1 MPPAPAPVPAQAAR
15 ARRSGGPGRTRRSL
29 RSAAVAALTAVA
41 LLAAG
46 AAALPAQAAA
56 GPAPAPGDPCLGQ
69 CQDILTA
76 GENGHATLAGILLHQ
91 SVGTRPAHSADQVER
106 YDNLL
111 HDYSGLT
118 DDQLA
123 AYFNDASFGVA
134 AGQVESTLSPRPG
147 VTITR
152 DKATGTPHIK
162 GTTRADTEF
171 GAGYAAGQDR
181 LWLIDVLRH
190 VGRGQLSSFAGGAAG
205 NRALEQSLWAVAP
218 YTETDLQQQLDR
230 VRASGGRG
238 AQAYQDIQDYVA
250 GLNAFAAADVAAD
263 TYPGEYVLTGH
274 GSTVQPFTAT
284 DVVAVS
290 SVIGAIF
297 GGGGG
302 GEVENALARL
312 AFRQRYG
319 TADGDRAYTAW
330 RSGDDPEATA
340 TVHDGTAFP
349 YAASP
354 AAPVGVALPDADS
367 VTAYAHARNGTG
379 TGATAGAAAQAAA
392 ATATAEGVLPADL
405 ITAKKGMSNALLV
418 SGAHTAS
425 GHPIA
430 VFGPQTG
437 YYAPQILMVQEL
449 DGPGLRTR
457 GASFPGLSFY
467 VEIGRGPDYAWSAT
481 SANQDITDTFAADL
495 CEASG
500 AAPTTASLSYLLDG
514 TCTPFET
521 LTRHNAWQPSTADA
535 TAAGAY
541 DLVTLRSAYGLVTH
555 TGTVAGRP
563 VAYTALRA
571 TYRHDLDSVI
581 GFQEFNDPAAI
592 TSAAAFQQAAQ
603 DVGYT
608 FNWFYADADH
618 TAYYNSG
625 TDPVRAA
632 GTDPDLPIL
641 ARPAYTWQG
650 WDRAANTS
658 AVAPPAQH
666 PHSTDQDYYVSWNN
680 KQAPGFTSA
689 WGNGAVH
696 RADLLDRRVADLTRR
711 GAVTRADLVTA
722 MEEAAAVD
730 LRAERVLPDLLRVID
745 AAPVTD
751 PGQAAAVARLR
762 AWQASGSHRREAA
775 KGDGVYAD
783 AEAIRLLDAWWPL
796 LVEGEFRPALGDGLY
811 RALTAVAQINE
822 SPSNGQQ
829 GSGSSGSSI
838 AAGEAHKGSAF
849 QHGWWSYVGKD
860 IRGVLGQTVRGP
872 LDRPYCGGG
881 SLTACRQVL
890 LDTLTAAAATPA
902 TTTYPAD
909 KYCGAGD
916 QVCADSIVH
925 RAMGGITVPRIA
937 WQNRPTY
944 QQVVEFPAR
953 RTDDLANLAAGAK
966 ATASDYQN
974 AVVVS
979 YPPGKAVDGDPGTR
993 WASKTVAT
1001 AWISVD
1007 LGAVR
1012 RVGRAVLNW
1021 SDQYAKAYRIEV
1033 STDGATWRTVYATT
1047 GGRGGLENRPFTPTD
1062 ARHVRITL
1070 LERGTDNRYSLNEI
1084 GIHSR

>member
-1 MPPAPAPVPAQAAR
+1 MPPAPVPS
-15 ARRSGGPGRTRRSL
+15 RRPHRRLRT
-29 RSAAVAALTAVA
+29 AAVAALTAAA
-41 LLAAG
+41 LLLS
-46 AAALPAQAAA
+46 AAAATPAAPAA

-91 SVGTRPAHSADQVER
+91 SVGTRPAHSADQVDR

-123 AYFNDASFGVA
+123 AYFNDASFGVPP
-134 AGQVESTLSPRPG
+134 GQTESTLTPRPG

-190 VGRGQLSSFAGGAAG
+190 VGRGRLSSFAGGAAG

-218 YTETDLQQQLDR
+218 YTEADLQQQLDR
-230 VRASGGRG
+230 VRAAGGRG

-274 GSTVQPFTAT
+274 GSAVQPFTAT

-302 GEVENALARL
+302 GEVENALARIAL
-312 AFRQRYG
+312 RQRLG
-319 TADGDRAYTAW
+319 TAEGDRAYAAW

-340 TVHDGTAFP
+340 TVHDGTTFP
-349 YAASP
+349 YAAPP
-354 AAPVGVALPDADS
+354 ANPVGTALPDAGS
-367 VTAYAHARNGTG
+367 VTSFAHTRGGTG
-379 TGATAGAAAQAAA
+379 TGATADTVAAPATGANAAA
-392 ATATAEGVLPADL
+392 ADPAAEGVLPADL
-405 ITAKKGMSNALLV
+405 ITARKGMSNALLI

-425 GHPIA
+425 GHPVA

-449 DGPGLRTR
+449 DGPGLRSR

-467 VEIGRGPDYAWSAT
+467 VEIGRGADYAWSAT
-481 SANQDITDTFAADL
+481 SANQDITDTFAVDL
-495 CEASG
+495 CEPSG
-500 AAPTTASLSYLLDG
+500 AAATTGSRGYLLDGVCTPFESLLQHNAWAPTTADS
-514 TCTPFET
+514 
-521 LTRHNAWQPSTADA
+521 

-541 DLVTLRSAYGLVTH
+541 DLETLRSAYGLVTH

-563 VAYTALRA
+563 VAFTALRA

-581 GFQEFNDPAAI
+581 GFQEFNDPSAV
-592 TSAAAFQQAAQ
+592 TSAATFQQAAQ
-603 DVGYT
+603 HVGYT

-641 ARPAYTWQG
+641 AGPGYTWQG
-650 WDRAANTS
+650 WDRAGNTS
-658 AVAPPAQH
+658 AVEPPARH
-666 PHSTDQDYYVSWNN
+666 PQSVDQDYYVSWNN

-696 RADLLDRRVADLTRR
+696 RADLLDERVSALVAR
-711 GAVTRADLVTA
+711 GRVTRADLVTA
-722 MEEAAAVD
+722 MEDAAAVD
-730 LRAERVLPDLLRVID
+730 LRADQVLPELLAVLD
-745 AAPVTD
+745 SAPVTD
-751 PGQAAAVARLR
+751 PAQAAAVAKLR
-762 AWQASGSHRREAA
+762 AWQASGSHRREAH

-783 AEAIRLLDAWWPL
+783 AEAVRILDAWWPL
-796 LVEGEFRPALGDGLY
+796 LVEGEFRPGLGDDAY
-811 RALTAVAQINE
+811 RALTAVAPVNE
-822 SPSNGQQ
+822 SPSGGQQ
-829 GSGSSGSSI
+829 GSGGGGSTI

-849 QHGWWSYVGKD
+849 QHGWWSYVDKD
-860 IRGVLGQTVRGP
+860 LRSVLGRPVRGP
-872 LDRPYCGGG
+872 LDRTYCGSG

-890 LDTLTAAAATPA
+890 LGTLAAAAATPA
-902 TTTYPAD
+902 TVTYPAD

-916 QVCADSIVH
+916 QLCADSIVH

-953 RTDDLANLAAGAK
+953 RGDDLANLATGAK
-966 ATASDYQN
+966 ATASDYQD
-974 AVVVS
+974 AVVVA
-979 YPPGKAVDGDPGTR
+979 YPPRQAVDGNTGTR
-993 WASKTVAT
+993 WASRTVAT

-1012 RVGRAVLNW
+1012 KVGRTVLDW
-1021 SDQYAKAYRIEV
+1021 SDQYAKSYRIEV
-1033 STDGATWRTVYATT
+1033 STDGAAWRTVYTAT
-1047 GGRGGLENRPFTPTD
+1047 GAGGGLENRPFPPVD
-1062 ARHVRITL
+1062 ARHVRVTL
-1070 LERGTDNRYSLNEI
+1070 LERGTDNRYSLDEI
-1084 GIHSR
+1084 GIYAH